1 MFFFTYFLFLANSL
15 NRDHTS
21 SNFPQN
27 LNNNSTTGNNLN
39 VDDINNPI
47 TQNLSITG
55 FNNNV
60 NVSSANPV
68 RKRLFLFINIFIKF

>member
-1 MFFFTYFLFLANSL
+1 MYNVFYLLFDFLASFV
-15 NRDHTS
+15 NRDYTT

-27 LNNNSTTGNNLN
+27 LNNNSNTGHNLN

-55 FNNNV
+55 FNNNI

-68 RKRLFLFINIFIKF
+68 RKNKLNYK